1 MKTLKAISVLMDYPS
16 EAVQTHAEALIALF
30 EADAS
35 LAPETR
41 QGLTALVR
49 QLRDGDLLD
58 LQADYSALFDRSR
71 ALSLYLFEHLHGES
85 RDRGQ
90 AMVDLMDFYQEEGL
104 VIDRRELPDYVP
116 LFLEFCSRLDR
127 DVAIGWLAE
136 AHQLLQKLHARLQE
150 RGSDYQWLFRALL
163 DTAGLETADE
173 QMQRQLQQEER
184 DDTAEALDRVWAE
197 GPVTFGPMAGGC
209 GAPKTNQGQAV
220 PVNWANLSR
229 KSA

>member
-16 EAVQTHAEALIALF
+16 EAAQAHADSLIALF
-30 EADAS
+30 QADES
-35 LAPETR
+35 LTPETR

-49 QLRDGDLLD
+49 RLRDSDLLD

-90 AMVDLMDFYQEEGL
+90 AMVELINFYQEEGL
-104 VIDRRELPDYVP
+104 VIDSRELPDYVP
-116 LFLEFCSRLDR
+116 LFLEFCSRLER
-127 DVAIGWLAE
+127 PAALSWLME
-136 AHQLLQKLHARLQE
+136 AHYLLQKLHGRLQE
-150 RGSDYQWLFRALL
+150 RECDYQWLFKALL

-197 GPVTFGPMAGGC
+197 EPVTFGPTAGGC

-229 KSA
+229 NSA